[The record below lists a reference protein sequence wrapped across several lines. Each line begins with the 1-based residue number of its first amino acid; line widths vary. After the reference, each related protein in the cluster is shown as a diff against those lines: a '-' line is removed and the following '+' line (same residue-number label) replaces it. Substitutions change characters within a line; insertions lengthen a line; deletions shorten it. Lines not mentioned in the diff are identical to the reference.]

1 MLLFKK
7 YGISV
12 YAVSIPATDSEKG
25 PGRALAEKTAV
36 KLLLREA
43 FPHQP
48 QLHICHT
55 PSGAPYLSN
64 GASSAVAPQAFES
77 TGLAPELP
85 VISISHCKEM
95 AVLAVAPYGCR
106 IGIDCETPDR
116 PAILERVAPR
126 FLSSGQMDVWG
137 VFPAALWAWTI
148 KEALYKAA
156 LRPGLPL
163 DSIPLPLEIP
173 LDNATDDG
181 VVELHGHTYNIVQID
196 AAPFQA
202 VVMLALN
209 L

>member
-1 MLLFKK
+1 MLLFEK

-25 PGRALAEKTAV
+25 PGRALAEKAAV
-36 KLLLREA
+36 RLLLREA

-48 QLHICHT
+48 QLQICHT

-106 IGIDCETPDR
+106 IGIDCETPDH

-126 FLSSGQMDVWG
+126 FLSSGQMDVWACSPQLCG
-137 VFPAALWAWTI
+137 RGPSKRRCI
-148 KEALYKAA
+148 KRRSGPDCPSTVSLC
-156 LRPGLPL
+156 L
-163 DSIPLPLEIP
+163 
-173 LDNATDDG
+173 
-181 VVELHGHTYNIVQID
+181 
-196 AAPFQA
+196 
-202 VVMLALN
+202 
-209 L
+209 